1 MTRFAR
7 KSKTRRRGSE
17 RRRRIAIVAVMAV
30 LASSLLLVGREVLTG
45 ARPPAVEAQ
54 TLADTLKETQDAEVY
69 TGSILFMPHDGKT
82 CRQYLFD
89 NISGRLNDNGMVDC
103 APRRLSPGE
112 CTAEKMVGGAR
123 ARHQLLGFRER

>member
-45 ARPPAVEAQ
+45 ARPPAEAQ

-103 APRRLSPGE
+103 DRAAYRPANAPPKKWS
-112 CTAEKMVGGAR
+112 AAR
-123 ARHQLLGFRER
+123 VHVISSGFRER